1 MTISNQG
8 DVLKYSDGGLNAVT
22 AQGVVLM
29 TPGGTGAQGTP
40 TNPTV
45 VSVLPYPSGRVAL
58 SAGSAVVANAAA
70 VATLTGT
77 ASTLVHISGVEI
89 TGAGSTAGLPVTVTI
104 TGLLGGTRSYI
115 YTFATGALLPN
126 TPLIL
131 TFTPPLPASAVNTP
145 IVVSCPAGG
154 TGNTANVANAH
165 GFYL

>member
-1 MTISNQG
+1 MTISTQG
-8 DVLKYSDGGLNAVT
+8 DVVKYSNGGVTEAT
-22 AQGVVLM
+22 AQGVVVM
-29 TPGGTGAQGTP
+29 TPGGTGPQGTT

-77 ASTLVHISGVEI
+77 ASTLVHIAGFEI
-89 TGAGSTAGLPVTVTI
+89 TGAGATAGLPVTVTLS
-104 TGLLGGTRSYI
+104 GLLGGTRSYI

-126 TPLIL
+126 APLQVVFI
-131 TFTPPLPASAVNTP
+131 PPIPASAVNTP
-145 IVVSCPAGG
+145 IVLTCPAGG